1 MDHLTDTPAEPAAP
15 PGVPSDAREQ
25 VTALYHA
32 HALSLV
38 RLAKIM
44 LGDQSA
50 AEDVVQDAFLGL
62 YRKWPSLQDRSRALA
77 YLRASVLNACR
88 AAHRSATR
96 GARALLRAPAARAV
110 VSAEESALIGESNRE
125 VMAALR
131 ALPTRQR
138 EAVVLRYYLDLNEE
152 QAAQAMNVS
161 RGTVK
166 SATSRGRAAL
176 ARMLKE
182 DQ

>member
-1 MDHLTDTPAEPAAP
+1 MP
-15 PGVPSDAREQ
+15 PRQ
-25 VTALYHA
+25 A

-62 YRKWPSLQDRSRALA
+62 YRKWPSLQDRNRALA
-77 YLRASVLNACR
+77 YLRATVLNACR
-88 AAHRSATR
+88 TAYRGSTR
-96 GARALLRAPAARAV
+96 RTRAMLLAPAARDI
-110 VSAEESALIGESNRE
+110 VSAEESALIGESNCE

-131 ALPTRQR
+131 ALPARQR
-138 EAVVLRYYLDLNEE
+138 EAVVLRYYLDLNED

-166 SATSRGRAAL
+166 SATSRGRTAL

>member
-1 MDHLTDTPAEPAAP
+1 MDAP
-15 PGVPSDAREQ
+15 PYPRTPGGARQQ
-25 VTALYHA
+25 VAALYQA

-62 YRKWPSLQDRSRALA
+62 YRRWPSMADHERALGYLRVSVVNGCRGAYRGRSRLDR
-77 YLRASVLNACR
+77 YLRL
-88 AAHRSATR
+88 
-96 GARALLRAPAARAV
+96 AV
-110 VSAEESALIGESNRE
+110 KPDDIVSAEESALIGEANRE
-125 VMAALR
+125 VLAALR
-131 ALPTRQR
+131 ALPARQR
-138 EAVVLRYYLDLNEE
+138 EAVVLRYYLGLTE
-152 QAAQAMNVS
+152 QLTAQAMSVS
-161 RGTVK
+161 VGTVK

-182 DQ
+182 EQ

>member
-1 MDHLTDTPAEPAAP
+1 MP
-15 PGVPSDAREQ
+15 PDARER
-25 VTALYHA
+25 VAALYQA
-32 HALSLV
+32 HALGLV

-44 LGDQSA
+44 LGDQAA

-62 YRKWPSLQDRSRALA
+62 YRNWPSLQDRDRVLG

-88 AAHRSATR
+88 GAHRGATR
-96 GARALLRAPAARAV
+96 RARALLLLPVGRDIA
-110 VSAEESALIGESNRE
+110 SAEESALIGEANRE

-131 ALPTRQR
+131 ALPARQR
-138 EAVVLRYYLDLNEE
+138 EAVVLRYYLDLTEDE
-152 QAAQAMNVS
+152 AARAMNVS